1 MSDPDPPLLAKPAAL
16 QTATKATVPGVLSLS
31 RRRGAWS
38 PNDPTAAQPVSF
50 EYATLTG
57 KAKRLG
63 GGAAPAAEWG
73 ERRRV
78 CVCV

>member
-57 KAKRLG
+57 KAKRG
-63 GGAAPAAEWG
+63 GRHTPTPAMWD
-73 ERRRV
+73 ERRRL
-78 CVCV
+78 CV